1 MKVEQCEKCPHL
13 TGEVCGRKGKP
24 ISKIKGCSLY
34 PSGKK
39 FFRSRGGKEAYRLNV
54 LGKHKGDNK

>member
-1 MKVEQCEKCPHL
+1 MRLEQCEKCPHL

-24 ISKIKGCSLY
+24 ISKIKGCSLC
-34 PSGKK
+34 PSGKN
-39 FFRSRGGKEAYRLNV
+39 FFRPRGGKEAYRLNV

>member
-1 MKVEQCEKCPHL
+1 
-13 TGEVCGRKGKP
+13 VCGRKGKP
-24 ISKIKGCSLY
+24 ISKIKGCSLC

-39 FFRSRGGKEAYRLNV
+39 FFRPRSGKEAYRLNV